1 MVEQFG
7 FAIILSSFVM
17 LSALISGTTNF
28 FVASIRQAEE
38 LSITTVPTSAN
49 FGAHSKEVYPPAE
62 NNAMVGFFET
72 ASSKPI
78 TLWIFPL
85 NSISFPTD
93 FSEATTNNSVI
104 GKFRSA
110 NTCSMMFPTIP
121 VAPTTAT
128 FIRIKFVDLLYKTS
142 LRLDILVAKVVNCH
156 KFNNE
161 IEMIIIYKKT
171 KQFKYTY
178 VYRRDYRKFEDAFLI
193 NTIVALDY
201 LYENDI
207 LLVNYK
213 ARFSKEQNEDIHVNI
228 IDVLVDETKEP
239 VFIRQF
245 HKNQYQP
252 ATNTIFFNDTQG
264 ATFRKNYRKR
274 FTPDNKGYNSPLALF
289 AHEIIHCYHE
299 LYDLENYNK
308 RRQNKS
314 TKGRKVV
321 PSGADLS
328 YPNKEEELVILL
340 TNQVVK
346 KLGEDIRT
354 NYGRNY
360 YDVDNVL
367 STRERI
373 V

>member
-1 MVEQFG
+1 
-7 FAIILSSFVM
+7 
-17 LSALISGTTNF
+17 
-28 FVASIRQAEE
+28 
-38 LSITTVPTSAN
+38 
-49 FGAHSKEVYPPAE
+49 
-62 NNAMVGFFET
+62 
-72 ASSKPI
+72 
-78 TLWIFPL
+78 
-85 NSISFPTD
+85 
-93 FSEATTNNSVI
+93 
-104 GKFRSA
+104 
-110 NTCSMMFPTIP
+110 
-121 VAPTTAT
+121 
-128 FIRIKFVDLLYKTS
+128 
-142 LRLDILVAKVVNCH
+142 
-156 KFNNE
+156 
-161 IEMIIIYKKT
+161 MIIIYKKT

-373 V
+373 A

>member
-1 MVEQFG
+1 
-7 FAIILSSFVM
+7 
-17 LSALISGTTNF
+17 
-28 FVASIRQAEE
+28 
-38 LSITTVPTSAN
+38 
-49 FGAHSKEVYPPAE
+49 
-62 NNAMVGFFET
+62 
-72 ASSKPI
+72 
-78 TLWIFPL
+78 
-85 NSISFPTD
+85 
-93 FSEATTNNSVI
+93 
-104 GKFRSA
+104 
-110 NTCSMMFPTIP
+110 
-121 VAPTTAT
+121 
-128 FIRIKFVDLLYKTS
+128 
-142 LRLDILVAKVVNCH
+142 
-156 KFNNE
+156 
-161 IEMIIIYKKT
+161 MIIIYKKT

-178 VYRRDYRKFEDAFLI
+178 VYRRDYKSFEDTFLI

-213 ARFSKEQNEDIHVNI
+213 AKFLKKQNEDKQVNI
-228 IDVLVDETKEP
+228 IDVLVDKPKEP
-239 VFIRQF
+239 VYIRQF

-274 FTPDNKGYNSPLALF
+274 FTSDNKGFNSPLALF

-299 LYDLENYNK
+299 LHDSKHYHE
-308 RRQNKS
+308 RRRNHS
-314 TKGRKVV
+314 TKGKKVV
-321 PSGADLS
+321 QSGADLS

-367 STRERI
+367 STREKI